1 MNRLAQILALP
12 ALALMAG
19 CSTAP
24 SPTVARTP
32 APVAA
37 PAERVTFTISSWG
50 QPQRVWTL
58 EADGSLLVETKAAGG
73 TFVSYDLD
81 QRRTVL
87 TAEQAAAVRAQL
99 VPAGGPLPHC
109 TVIMTD
115 GPSIFLQWAGPPER
129 TASIYMGCAEQAF
142 RPIIEQAMQADTLV
156 NAAVEGVAAS
166 GKRHIGR

>member
-1 MNRLAQILALP
+1 MANLFPLITLPLLVALSGCGP
-12 ALALMAG
+12 APAPV
-19 CSTAP
+19 TA
-24 SPTVARTP
+24 

-109 TVIMTD
+109 TVVMTD

-129 TASIYMGCAEQAF
+129 TASIYMGCSEQAF

-156 NAAVEGVAAS
+156 DAAVEGVAAS